1 MTIKQLIKELE
12 DWDEEDMELEVEFF
26 INAEIGG
33 SVMLKDGRRC
43 IGVIVEE
50 N

>member
-1 MTIKQLIKELE
+1 MTIKELIKEFE
-12 DWDEEDMELEVEFF
+12 DWDEEELESQIDYF

-43 IGVIVEE
+43 ISVIVEE

>member
-1 MTIKQLIKELE
+1 MKIKELIKELE

-26 INAEIGG
+26 INAEICG

-43 IGVIVEE
+43 ISVIVEE

>member
-1 MTIKQLIKELE
+1 MTVKELIKELE

-26 INAEIGG
+26 INAKIGG
-33 SVMLKDGRRC
+33 SMILKDGRRC
-43 IGVIVEE
+43 IAVIEE